1 MNVVIIGTGNV
12 ANTLG
17 RKIKAAGHTILQ
29 VIGRNAE
36 KAYLLA
42 DALNAGSNSYFS
54 AIRQDADIYIIA
66 VSDAAITEVA
76 AHFIIN
82 DGIVVHTAGA
92 VSKNILEK
100 AGRNYGVLYPLQSIS
115 LATVEIPAIPFL
127 VDGNADA
134 TTGRIKKFALT
145 LSDKVQYADDE
156 QRQKMHVAAVI
167 VNNFTNYIYTLTND
181 FCKKEGIDFSMLFP
195 LLSETVNRLQHNAPD
210 MMQTGPA
217 KRNDAVT
224 IQKHLYSL
232 TPYPELQQLYKTFS
246 ELIIGYYK

>member
-1 MNVVIIGTGNV
+1 M
-12 ANTLG
+12 
-17 RKIKAAGHTILQ
+17 
-29 VIGRNAE
+29 
-36 KAYLLA
+36 
-42 DALNAGSNSYFS
+42 
-54 AIRQDADIYIIA
+54 
-66 VSDAAITEVA
+66 
-76 AHFIIN
+76 
-82 DGIVVHTAGA
+82 
-92 VSKNILEK
+92 
-100 AGRNYGVLYPLQSIS
+100 
-115 LATVEIPAIPFL
+115 
-127 VDGNADA
+127 VDGNADE

-167 VNNFTNYIYTLTND
+167 VNNFTNYIYTLNND